1 MSNWKDKTSFAIDAV
16 LNSYAIIFFS
26 RSRGLGL
33 VLLAATFLAPQFGAI
48 GLIGLCISLAAALVL
63 GFDREQIRSGALL
76 FNSLLVSFALVFLY
90 NYQHLSLPVLAMVL
104 TCSVVVTVFV
114 TVFTAH
120 SLHTLFRLPSMSLP
134 FVTVTLLLFFL
145 FYSFTRTPITASTP
159 YVLLPEIPCPWMAM
173 RCFLQAFGAIFFL
186 PHATVGLV
194 IFIALL
200 CHSRLA
206 GLYAVVGF
214 AAGMLVMH
222 GLHMDITPAGMA
234 YVGFNFVFCAI
245 ALGGI
250 FFVPSKSSLLLVV
263 LGAFFCATIAIAVRS
278 FLLYFGVPP
287 LALPFNLVVLLMV
300 YTMRLRTSVRHCFC
314 TPFTPDRPEVN
325 VRNFK
330 TDLRRFPDALHTSL
344 FLPFFGER
352 TVTQGFN
359 GAITHR
365 GQWRY
370 GLDFEVLD
378 TQGSRYNRDDG
389 SLADYHTFDS
399 PVAAPA
405 PATVVRVLDSIPDN
419 AIGSVN
425 LENNWGNT
433 IVLLLDNGLYVKLCH
448 LKQGSATVAEG
459 ERVAHG
465 HILARCGNSGRSPV
479 PHLHLQLQASP
490 QVGSHTLPFRLY
502 HYVELR
508 EGQKHYHTCGVPR
521 EGSRI
526 RDLPINADVASGF
539 DSFVTHPPRFRV
551 TTDGSSYEETITTTI
566 SDAGLHELHTESR
579 KATLT
584 VRLTERSFFA
594 VGFRGDRKSILLLLY
609 LGLGRMPFTSEHG
622 VCWTDELDP
631 HALLNPWGR
640 LWQDLL
646 GPFTGM
652 PTLHTRST
660 TAPASDAITEVHTE
674 VSPACHGAALQSS
687 IPHRIVIHLSKRSGI
702 ARIHSES
709 KSGAIQAEIVHDNT
723 N

>member
-1 MSNWKDKTSFAIDAV
+1 MSAWKDKISFAVDAI

-26 RSRGLGL
+26 RSRQLGL
-33 VLLAATFLAPQFGAI
+33 ALLVATFLAPQFGAI
-48 GLIGLCISLAAALVL
+48 GLAGLCISLAAALAL
-63 GFDREQIRSGALL
+63 GFDREQIRSGSLL
-76 FNSLLVSFALVFLY
+76 FNSLLVSFALVYLY
-90 NYQHLSLPVLAMVL
+90 NYQHLSLPVLSMVL
-104 TCSVVVTVFV
+104 VCSVVVTVFV
-114 TVFTAH
+114 SVFTAH

-159 YVLLPEIPCPWMAM
+159 YVLLPEIRCPWLAM

-214 AAGMLVMH
+214 VAGMLVMH

-250 FFVPSKSSLLLVV
+250 FFVPSKSSLLLVI
-263 LGAFFCATIAIAVRS
+263 LGSFFCATIAIAVRS
-278 FLLYFGVPP
+278 FLLHFGVPP

-314 TPFTPDRPEVN
+314 TPFTPERPEVN

-330 TDLRRFPDALHTSL
+330 TDQRRFPDALHVAL

-352 TVTQGFN
+352 TITQGFS

-365 GQWRY
+365 GPWRY

-378 TQGSRYNRDDG
+378 TQGSRYNRNERV
-389 SLADYHTFDS
+389 LTDYHTFDS
-399 PVAAPA
+399 PVTAPA
-405 PATVVRVLDSIPDN
+405 NATVVRVLDSIPDN

-433 IVLLLDNGLYVKLCH
+433 IVLLLDNGLYVKLSH
-448 LKQGSATVAEG
+448 LKLGSVTVAEG

-465 HILARCGNSGRSPV
+465 HVLARCGNSGRSPV
-479 PHLHLQLQASP
+479 PHLHLQVQSSP
-490 QVGSHTLPFRLY
+490 QVGSPTLPFRLY
-502 HYVELR
+502 HYVELLEDR
-508 EGQKHYHTCGVPR
+508 KHYHTCGVPL
-521 EGSRI
+521 EGDRI
-526 RDLPINADVASGF
+526 RDLPIDGDVAAAF
-539 DSFVTHPPRFRV
+539 DTFVTHPPRFRV
-551 TTDGSSYEETITTTI
+551 TTEDATYEETISASI
-566 SDAGLHELHTESR
+566 SDAGLHELQTKTR

-584 VRLTERSFFA
+584 ARLTERGFFA
-594 VGFRGDRKSILLLLY
+594 VDFRGDRSSILLSLY

-622 VCWTDELDP
+622 VFWSDELDP
-631 HALLNPWGR
+631 HALLNTWGR

-646 GPFTGM
+646 GPFAGM
-652 PTLHTRST
+652 PTVHTRSK
-660 TAPASDAITEVHTE
+660 TAPASNAIAQVETELT
-674 VSPACHGAALQSS
+674 PAFHGAALRRT
-687 IPHRIVIHLSKRSGI
+687 IPRRIVIHLSKRGGI
-702 ARIHSES
+702 ALIRSES
-709 KSGAIQAEIVHDNT
+709 ETGLAKAESIHD
-723 N
+723 